1 MSPSRTWFQLHL
13 FNCYTTSL
21 FECLISYP
29 ELNSCSFW
37 IDLIFYCTV
46 GKIILL
52 IAQTKTFVVSIS
64 SFPPLLNHI
73 QFSRK
78 SIWLD
83 FEYMPRIWAV
93 LTTSTL
99 LSDQTTL
106 IYLLGYYT
114 SLLTPCSAFIP
125 SPSYLFS
132 IQHPEPSFSS
142 TSQIPSLLT
151 NLHMVS
157 PFIRIKF
164 LQTSLGPKR
173 SGSCDLT
180 GLIS

>member
-37 IDLIFYCTV
+37 IDLVFYCTV

-114 SLLTPCSAFIP
+114 SLLTGLHALPLSLPHPIY
-125 SPSYLFS
+125 SQFS
-132 IQHPEPSFSS
+132 IQNHPSQARVRSHHF
-142 TSQIPSLLT
+142 SQISTWYPLS
-151 NLHMVS
+151 
-157 PFIRIKF
+157 FE
-164 LQTSLGPKR
+164 
-173 SGSCDLT
+173 
-180 GLIS
+180 